1 MSAQTWQETLMSST
15 SQGALF
21 NAFTT
26 AKTVLPP
33 GCLVS
38 LPPNWWYVGRM
49 VRVTV
54 HIGVSNNTSAQTMNF
69 AVNMGAVAA
78 ATSGNFNLTTTAHT
92 TIPAMLTCLMTCMT
106 VGTST
111 NAALKCVWMAEGT
124 MFANQASVADNGAGA
139 GWAMSAAIPANGTGF
154 DSTAAQTLDFFAG
167 ISTNTTSVGLQV
179 NQYIV
184 ESLN

>member
-15 SQGALF
+15 SVGALF

-33 GCLVS
+33 GCLIT

-49 VRVTV
+49 VRVTAHV
-54 HIGVSNNTSAQTMNF
+54 AISNKTTADTMNF
-69 AVNMGAVAA
+69 AINMTTTAV

-92 TIPAMLTCLMTCMT
+92 TIPATLQCLLTCTA
-106 VGTST
+106 VGTSA
-111 NAALKCVWMAEGT
+111 NAKIKSVWLAQGP
-124 MFANQASVADNGAGA
+124 MFAQLASVADNAAGS
-139 GWAMSAAIPANGTGF
+139 GYAMSSAIPVDGTGF
-154 DSTAAQTLDFFAG
+154 DSTVSNTLDFFAG
-167 ISTNTTSVGLQV
+167 ISTNTTSNGIQV
-179 NQYIV
+179 HQYIV